1 MSDETSL
8 PPAGDVPD
16 MAAPELVLGLL
27 DGDERAAALRRL
39 LADRAFA
46 AEVETWRSHLAQ
58 LFDLWP
64 EVPVSGDVFGRVE
77 RSLDWPTAQP
87 VTAAPATRRWIWPAM
102 TGLSSIAAAGLLLV
116 LVTRP
121 VPQPSIAPKPVAT
134 APVPA
139 TMLVAAVT
147 PGKGGAPMT
156 AVYDPASGGMRVTA
170 QAMADAKRSA
180 ELWVI
185 AGDGVPHSLGLLPA
199 GGGQIAI
206 TTANRARLAAGAT
219 LAVSLEPIGGSPTG
233 LPTGPVVATGALS
246 RV

>member
-1 MSDETSL
+1 MSDETPN
-8 PPAGDVPD
+8 PPGEDAPD
-16 MAAPELVLGLL
+16 MSAAELALGLL
-27 DGDERAAALRRL
+27 DGEERAVALRRM

-46 AEVETWRSHLAQ
+46 ADVETWRTHLAQ

-64 EVPVSGDVFGRVE
+64 EVPVSDDVLGRIE
-77 RSLDWPTAQP
+77 RSLDRPGATATM
-87 VTAAPATRRWIWPAM
+87 TAPRRWVWPAM
-102 TGLSSIAAAGLLLV
+102 TGLSSLAATGLLLV

-121 VPQPSIAPKPVAT
+121 VPQPAPNPTRPVAT
-134 APVPA
+134 APMPA
-139 TMLVAAVT
+139 TMLVAAVAPT
-147 PGKGGAPMT
+147 KGGTPMT

-170 QAMADAKRSA
+170 QAMADAQRSA

-199 GGGQIAI
+199 SGGRMSVDA
-206 TTANRARLAAGAT
+206 ANRARLAAGAT

-246 RV
+246 KV